1 MSLCFRSG
9 REIVKILKSD
19 LSSGQTQLLRFFL
32 ALLKNKIIFRSVPKC
47 QYLSLTHR
55 LHLFINNK
63 MASLTRN
70 ILPGRR

>member
-9 REIVKILKSD
+9 REIVKILESD

-47 QYLSLTHR
+47 QYLSLTPEFQS
-55 LHLFINNK
+55 LIILYFIIGEFQEEK
-63 MASLTRN
+63 SV
-70 ILPGRR
+70 